1 MLIVRIR
8 CGCPTLPYEVGLP
21 FCLSA
26 QLSCHDAP
34 IFRLLLKIAREFDS
48 IQCDFLNFSG
58 GSIPQQ
64 YINQNIVAMREPYG
78 FKRNEGGS
86 YLQNDFPMRSHP
98 SWLFDVTIRTA

>member
-34 IFRLLLKIAREFDS
+34 IFRLLLKIAVSLTASNVTFS
-48 IQCDFLNFSG
+48 IFLADLFRNNT
-58 GSIPQQ
+58 SI
-64 YINQNIVAMREPYG
+64 
-78 FKRNEGGS
+78 KT
-86 YLQNDFPMRSHP
+86 
-98 SWLFDVTIRTA
+98 SWP